1 LLRLLWLGLL
11 AWPCLV
17 ASPPAQASDPERQAI
32 LRETFQAAGRQ
43 EWDRALRLAALLGD
57 PLAAKTVR
65 WLRMVEDGDRAS
77 FATVAQF
84 LIGNPHWPLPEQLQL
99 VAEERIVDPADHT
112 LIRRLFADRP
122 PLTTRGH
129 IRYAEALF
137 DIDQEQ
143 RGKELIRKAWIEGDF
158 SAREEKRFLHKYRRL
173 LSAADHIARLDN
185 LLWFQRRTSAK
196 RMLPLVPDGY
206 RHLAEARMRLQRR
219 QNGVDEAIEA
229 IPAELRADPG
239 LTFDRMR
246 WRRQKRL
253 DRGVVEILL
262 DLPAATGR
270 PELWWFERELQI
282 RRALR
287 KRNFDLAYR
296 LAGSHRQTAGDD
308 FAEAEWL
315 TGWLALRFADQPNTA
330 LRHFTRLYEGVRAPV
345 DRASA
350 AYWAGRSAQAAGEV
364 SLAAEWYRTAA
375 AVPIAYYGQLAAAEL
390 GEAALP
396 LPDPA
401 PADGERRAAF
411 ERQELVRVAH
421 MLIEADAIDQLPPFL
436 VRLGE
441 QAETPAEVGL
451 VAELAAASGRPHLVA
466 QVGRHAA
473 YYGHTNHAAAFP
485 IPEIPGLMRP
495 PPGDPEAA
503 LLLGVGRQES
513 MFNPW
518 VSSHAEASG
527 LLQLIPRTAMLMAG
541 QLGLPYN
548 RGRLTGDPDYNVRL
562 GSHYLK
568 TLLKRYDGEVALA
581 VAAYNAGPGRVDEW
595 VRLHGDP
602 RRRGRH
608 ELVDWIELIPFDET
622 RNYVQRVLEGQSMY
636 ARRLASGN
644 PATVWFRP
652 INGPLEPAPIAA
664 LKPLDEVER
673 IRVAELVARA
683 PRPRLKPGAPA
694 APPAVVPAEY
704 PSEDQAEQPSQDEAE
719 QQSQDEAEQRS
730 QEQSASWPLL
740 KPDAAVRLA
749 ADQPLPELKPRPAS

>member
-1 LLRLLWLGLL
+1 
-11 AWPCLV
+11 
-17 ASPPAQASDPERQAI
+17 
-32 LRETFQAAGRQ
+32 
-43 EWDRALRLAALLGD
+43 
-57 PLAAKTVR
+57 
-65 WLRMVEDGDRAS
+65 
-77 FATVAQF
+77 
-84 LIGNPHWPLPEQLQL
+84 
-99 VAEERIVDPADHT
+99 
-112 LIRRLFADRP
+112 
-122 PLTTRGH
+122 
-129 IRYAEALF
+129 
-137 DIDQEQ
+137 
-143 RGKELIRKAWIEGDF
+143 
-158 SAREEKRFLHKYRRL
+158 
-173 LSAADHIARLDN
+173 
-185 LLWFQRRTSAK
+185 
-196 RMLPLVPDGY
+196 
-206 RHLAEARMRLQRR
+206 
-219 QNGVDEAIEA
+219 
-229 IPAELRADPG
+229 
-239 LTFDRMR
+239 
-246 WRRQKRL
+246 
-253 DRGVVEILL
+253 
-262 DLPAATGR
+262 
-270 PELWWFERELQI
+270 
-282 RRALR
+282 
-287 KRNFDLAYR
+287 
-296 LAGSHRQTAGDD
+296 
-308 FAEAEWL
+308 
-315 TGWLALRFADQPNTA
+315 
-330 LRHFTRLYEGVRAPV
+330 
-345 DRASA
+345 
-350 AYWAGRSAQAAGEV
+350 
-364 SLAAEWYRTAA
+364 
-375 AVPIAYYGQLAAAEL
+375 
-390 GEAALP
+390 
-396 LPDPA
+396 
-401 PADGERRAAF
+401 
-411 ERQELVRVAH
+411 
-421 MLIEADAIDQLPPFL
+421 
-436 VRLGE
+436 
-441 QAETPAEVGL
+441 
-451 VAELAAASGRPHLVA
+451 
-466 QVGRHAA
+466 
-473 YYGHTNHAAAFP
+473 
-485 IPEIPGLMRP
+485 
-495 PPGDPEAA
+495 
-503 LLLGVGRQES
+503 

>member
-1 LLRLLWLGLL
+1 LLRLLRIGLL
-11 AWPCLV
+11 AVPCLL
-17 ASPPAQASDPERQAI
+17 ASPPAQAVDPERQAI
-32 LRETFQAAGRQ
+32 LRETFQAAGRK

-65 WLRMVEDGDRAS
+65 WLRMVEDGHPTN

-99 VAEERIVDPADHT
+99 VAEERIVDPADHA
-112 LIRRLFADRP
+112 LIRRLFDDRL

-137 DIDQEQ
+137 NIGQEE
-143 RGKELIRKAWIEGDF
+143 RGKALIRKAWIEGDF
-158 SAREEKRFLHKYRRL
+158 SAREEKRFLQKYRRL
-173 LSAADHIARLDN
+173 LSAGDHIARLDN
-185 LLWFQRRTSAK
+185 LLWNQRRTSAN
-196 RMLPLVPDGY
+196 RMLPLVPEGY
-206 RHLAEARMRLQRR
+206 RRLAQARMRLQRR

-229 IPAELRADPG
+229 VRAELRADPG
-239 LTFDRMR
+239 LIFDRMR
-246 WRRQKRL
+246 WRRQRRL

-262 DLPAATGR
+262 DPPEAIGR

-287 KRNFDLAYR
+287 KRDFDLAYR
-296 LAGSHRQTAGDD
+296 LASSHRQTVGDD

-315 TGWLALRFADQPNTA
+315 AGWLALRFAQQPNTA

-350 AYWAGRSAQAAGEV
+350 AYWVGRSAQAAGDL
-364 SLAAEWYRTAA
+364 SMAAEWYRTAA
-375 AVPIAYYGQLAAAEL
+375 AVPIAYYGQLAAEEL
-390 GEAALP
+390 GEAGRP

-401 PADGERRAAF
+401 PADGELRAAF
-411 ERQELVRVAH
+411 ERRELVRVAR

-441 QAETPAEVGL
+441 QAKTPAEVGL
-451 VAELAAASGRPHLVA
+451 VAELAAAGGRPHLVA

-495 PPGDPEAA
+495 PPGDPEPA

-518 VSSHAEASG
+518 VNSHAEASG
-527 LLQLIPRTAMLMAG
+527 LLQLIPRTALLMAG

-548 RGRLTGDPDYNVRL
+548 RGLLTGDPDYNVRL

-608 ELVDWIELIPFDET
+608 HLIDWIELIPFDET
-622 RNYVQRVLEGQSMY
+622 RNYVQRVLEGRNMY
-636 ARRLASGN
+636 RRRLASGN

-652 INGPLEPAPIAA
+652 VDGPLEPAPVAA

-683 PRPRLKPGAPA
+683 PRPRLKPGVPA

-704 PSEDQAEQPSQDEAE
+704 
-719 QQSQDEAEQRS
+719 QSRD
-730 QEQSASWPLL
+730 QSAPWPLL
-740 KPDAAVRLA
+740 KPDADVRLA